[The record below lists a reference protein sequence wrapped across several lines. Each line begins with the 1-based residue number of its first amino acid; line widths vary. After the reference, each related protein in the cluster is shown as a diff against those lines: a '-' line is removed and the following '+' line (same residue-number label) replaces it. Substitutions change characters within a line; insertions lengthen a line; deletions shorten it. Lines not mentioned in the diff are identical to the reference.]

1 MPIKYPANISLLQ
14 IGLPASVDQLFY
26 LFYNNMFESIT
37 QVRVRYAET
46 DQMNVVYHGN
56 YAQYFE
62 VARAEAIR
70 NLGFTYKDMEKMG
83 TYMPIT
89 ELHCKF
95 LRPAH
100 YDDLLSIKLMLRQ
113 LPADHKIIFDH
124 EVYNEAGI
132 CLPLQV
138 TLYFMDAATRQK
150 THMPAKMAEKLAPYF
165 PPQ

>member
-1 MPIKYPANISLLQ
+1 
-14 IGLPASVDQLFY
+14 
-26 LFYNNMFESIT
+26 MFESVT

-70 NLGFTYKDMEKMG
+70 KLGFTYKDMEKMG

-100 YDDLLSIKLMLRQ
+100 YDDLLSIKLMLKEW
-113 LPADHKIIFDH
+113 PANHKITFDH
-124 EVYNEAGI
+124 EVYNEAGQLLTI
-132 CLPLQV
+132 GKV
-138 TLYFMDAATRQK
+138 TLYFIEAATRQK
-150 THMPAKMAEKLAPYF
+150 TNMPAGMAEKLAPF
-165 PPQ
+165 FASPST